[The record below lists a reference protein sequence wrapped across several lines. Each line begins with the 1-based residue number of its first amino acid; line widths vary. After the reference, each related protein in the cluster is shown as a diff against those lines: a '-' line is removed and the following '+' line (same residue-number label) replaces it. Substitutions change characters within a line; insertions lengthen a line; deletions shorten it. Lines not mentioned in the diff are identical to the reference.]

1 MMEKHPA
8 PSFDDWVEYCFT
20 QGNVDFHFRYGSPG
34 YEEVEKR
41 IEKFCDLDPIVLA
54 DYIAALFESPGF
66 IAQRYSDEQIAEATW
81 FLFGAASCYF
91 GDLFS
96 KTVSNET
103 QVRCMELV
111 ATFYT
116 DLFDLVC
123 GKRGTDPDTDY
134 TNSLSVDIA
143 VYMIW
148 EVSLIGGVV
157 MFPRRDSHLAEPGF
171 GVLETVL
178 EKCRTSSCL
187 MSALHGLGHIQM
199 ENPRRAEQI
208 IDDFLSSRQVPLWLH
223 EYAVRARVGAIL

>member
-1 MMEKHPA
+1 MEKHPA

-20 QGNVDFHFRYGSPG
+20 QGNADFHFRYGSPG

-54 DYIAALFESPGF
+54 DYIAALFESHGF

-81 FLFGAASCYF
+81 FLFGVASSYF
-91 GDLFS
+91 SVLFS
-96 KTVSNET
+96 KAVPNET

-143 VYMIW
+143 VCMIW
-148 EVSLIGGVV
+148 EASRIGGAV
-157 MFPRRDSHLAEPGF
+157 MFPDRDLHLAESGF
-171 GVLETVL
+171 GVLKTVL

-187 MSALHGLGHIQM
+187 KSALHGLGHIQW
-199 ENPRRAEQI
+199 ENPDRVEQI
-208 IDDFLSSRQVPLWLH
+208 IDDFLSNRQIPVWLH
-223 EYAVRARVGAIL
+223 EYAMRAREGKVL

>member
-1 MMEKHPA
+1 MMEKQPA

-20 QGNVDFHFRYGSPG
+20 QGNADFQFRYGSPG

-41 IEKFCDLDPIVLA
+41 IEKFCDLDPVVLA
-54 DYIAALFESPGF
+54 DYTATLFGSPGF
-66 IAQRYSDEQIAEATW
+66 VAQRYSDEQIAEATW
-81 FLFGAASCYF
+81 FLFGVASSYF
-91 GDLFS
+91 GELFS
-96 KTVSNET
+96 DAVPTET
-103 QVRCMELV
+103 QVRCMDLV

-134 TNSLSVDIA
+134 TNSLSVDVA

-157 MFPRRDSHLAEPGF
+157 MFPDRDSHLAEPGF
-171 GVLETVL
+171 GVLKTVL

-199 ENPRRAEQI
+199 ENPQRVEQI
-208 IDDFLSSRQVPLWLH
+208 IDEFLSNRQIPMWLH
-223 EYAVRARVGAIL
+223 EYAMRAREGAVL